1 MNWRYHDINKTKLF
15 IAKLLYLFGTAHIIK
30 KKFISLIENKH
41 LKKMKNNDWKER
53 LNIVYST
60 NPDFNYQTE
69 DEEEI
74 ETPEKKNQKLR
85 VSIEK
90 KGRGGKTVTLIT
102 GFTGREDDLK
112 ELGRTLK
119 TKCGVGGSAK
129 DGEII
134 IQGDFKQRVIE
145 LLKAEGYTQ
154 TK

>member
-1 MNWRYHDINKTKLF
+1 
-15 IAKLLYLFGTAHIIK
+15 
-30 KKFISLIENKH
+30 
-41 LKKMKNNDWKER
+41 MKNNDWKER

-85 VSIEK
+85 VSLEK